1 MIYLVFSI
9 VVLLLVSLC
18 NHVNAGAALLN
29 GGPGTLWKY
38 DAFNGGDWNR
48 TYGPTE
54 PQQIHLSISSEAE
67 NAKIQFA
74 TQDPIDTPILKYW
87 PKSAFHKS
95 VQVKGGEV

>member
-1 MIYLVFSI
+1 MIYLLFSI
-9 VVLLLVSLC
+9 AVLLLLSLC
-18 NHVNAGAALLN
+18 NQVNAGAALLN
-29 GGPGTLWKY
+29 GGPGILWKY

-74 TQDPIDTPILKYW
+74 TQDPIDASFLKYW
-87 PKSAFHKS
+87 PKSAPQKS
-95 VQVKGGEV
+95 VQVKGDEV